1 MTNEL
6 TSTQIATQV
15 EELVRVHVESEDLL
29 SPDVDLI
36 YDLAMDSLELVE
48 LGLLLEKQFEIKL
61 AIADIRRCTTLGD
74 IIQLVTHN
82 VEGKKQLSAHD

>member
-1 MTNEL
+1 MIQEL

-15 EELVRVHVESEDLL
+15 EELVRTHVGSEDLL

-48 LGLLLEKQFEIKL
+48 LGLLLEKQFAIKL
-61 AIADIRRCTTLGD
+61 AIADIRRCTTLD
-74 IIQLVTHN
+74 DVIQLVTRN
-82 VEGKKQLSAHD
+82 VEGKKLLSIHE